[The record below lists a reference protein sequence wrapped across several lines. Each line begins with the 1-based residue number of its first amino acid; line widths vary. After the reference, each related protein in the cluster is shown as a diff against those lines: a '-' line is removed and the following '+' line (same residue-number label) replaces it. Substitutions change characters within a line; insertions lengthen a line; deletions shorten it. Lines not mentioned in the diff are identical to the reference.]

1 MKKNAKWIAWLLALW
16 LLTGCAQKTKTTV
29 PELIEPAGVQSDLAT
44 AYIGE
49 IYKTTYYDASV
60 KPYVES
66 LAFKVSGQVA
76 EVNYY
81 DGTTVKKDDVL
92 VKLDQADLQKRSE
105 QLQQDI
111 EYIRQNG
118 EYAEEIGELDVDI
131 LEAELRRLKDNET
144 ALKEKETELTETKAA
159 LLEEETA
166 LKASETELT
175 AKAAA
180 LKETLTTP
188 EESSTGSDESTATP
202 EESSAITETS
212 AAATEEPSVEAEGS
226 ADSEESA
233 VETEESTGETET
245 SSPALI
251 EKEIELLEKEIALV
265 QNERTIVAAELAQ
278 AEADLALTAEEITL
292 AAKEIALKENEI
304 TQKETLLRQEKEMR
318 ELELTNKRKELSEIS
333 TSLEESV
340 IRAPFDGSIV
350 YSDSLMPGSYVS
362 AEDPVIF
369 LADNTKLSVV
379 CEYIPESNIEF
390 ADRVYAQIGAKQY
403 ELQYVPVDPDEHV
416 QKTLAGE
423 EDYTTFEIV
432 ATEEEWKEIEAGQ
445 YAGIYLQS
453 FYNANALLVPTGAVQ
468 KDADNNKYV
477 YVDQDGVRVK
487 KAVKTGTM
495 TLAVTEIVEGLKEGD
510 VVYVKE

>member
-1 MKKNAKWIAWLLALW
+1 MKKNVKWIAWLLALW
-16 LLTGCAQKTKTTV
+16 MLTGCAQKTKTTV

-81 DGTTVKKDDVL
+81 DGTTVKEGDVL

-144 ALKEKETELTETKAA
+144 ALKEKETELTETKDA
-159 LLEEETA
+159 LLEKETE
-166 LKASETELT
+166 LTASEAELT

-180 LKETLTTP
+180 LKETLT
-188 EESSTGSDESTATP
+188 AP
-202 EESSAITETS
+202 EESSAESDESAAGPEESSATTEAS
-212 AAATEEPSVEAEGS
+212 AAAADEPSAETEGS
-226 ADSEESA
+226 ADPEESA
-233 VETEESTGETET
+233 VETETA
-245 SSPALI
+245 SPALI

-265 QNERTIVAAELAQ
+265 QNERTIVATELTQ
-278 AEADLALTAEEITL
+278 AEADLALTVEEITL
-292 AAKEIALKENEI
+292 AAKETALKENEI
-304 TQKETLLRQEKEMR
+304 TQKQTLLRQEKEMR

-350 YSDSLMPGSYVS
+350 YSDSLMPGSPVS

-390 ADRVYAQIGAKQY
+390 ADRVFAQIGAKQY

-445 YAGIYLQS
+445 YVGIYLQS

-477 YVDQDGVRVK
+477 YVDQDGIRVK

-495 TLAVTEIVEGLKEGD
+495 TLAVTEIVEGLEEGD